1 MLFKTTPT
9 VPYYVFDALNCN
21 VPTQLLFSFTKKKI
35 QFVAIK
41 EAFLSKESNTEVDV
55 GWLYWGLTPL

>member
-1 MLFKTTPT
+1 MCLMFLAAM
-9 VPYYVFDALNCN
+9 YQLN
-21 VPTQLLFSFTKKKI
+21 SFFRSQKKK

-55 GWLYWGLTPL
+55 SWLYWGLTPL